1 LPQLQ
6 GWDIPAG
13 FARTRGCANIFRQ
26 DTLTRFINDKP
37 SNDRNQSNLVGLD
50 LPKIA
55 GESLAPAEV
64 IPKQQVEFFVVDKN
78 VDKNPSMNSKIYEWK
93 INQGFP

>member
-1 LPQLQ
+1 
-6 GWDIPAG
+6 
-13 FARTRGCANIFRQ
+13 
-26 DTLTRFINDKP
+26 
-37 SNDRNQSNLVGLD
+37 LVGLD

-55 GESLAPAEV
+55 GESLAPAKV